1 MVRYELST
9 GLILEAPETQCLTT
23 DDHRPYYLVA
33 SGPARLIWAGV
44 TLAGQDFD
52 QHPHGFSAPIGEPS
66 GLPQSSLLTA
76 RGSDLQAS
84 GLAIGARLDWRY
96 DTGVALSAEL
106 VGVTRSDEGALL
118 VLSLTDCEVL
128 GTSGELLCDPAWGA
142 FDLALM
148 THCRALA

>member
-9 GLILEAPETQCLTT
+9 GLILEAPEIQCLTT

-33 SGPARLIWAGV
+33 SGPARLIWEGA
-44 TLAGQDFD
+44 TLAGQGFE

-66 GLPQSSLLTA
+66 GLPQSSWITP
-76 RGSDLQAS
+76 RGSNLEAA
-84 GLAIGARLDWRY
+84 GLATGARLDWRY
-96 DTGVALSAEL
+96 DTGVTLSAEL

-118 VLSLTDCEVL
+118 VLSLTDCQVL
-128 GTSGELLCDPAWGA
+128 GPSGELLCDPAWGA

-148 THCRALA
+148 THCRALG

>member
-1 MVRYELST
+1 MGIQS
-9 GLILEAPETQCLTT
+9 G
-23 DDHRPYYLVA
+23 VA
-33 SGPARLIWAGV
+33 LV

-66 GLPQSSLLTA
+66 GLPQSSWLTA

-118 VLSLTDCEVL
+118 VLSLTDCQVL
-128 GTSGELLCDPAWGA
+128 GPSGELLCDPAWGA

-148 THCRALA
+148 SHCRALA

>member
-9 GLILEAPETQCLTT
+9 GLILEAPEIQCLTT
-23 DDHRPYYLVA
+23 DDNRPYYLVA

-44 TLAGQDFD
+44 TLAGQDFG

-66 GLPQSSLLTA
+66 GLPQSSWLTV
-76 RGSDLQAS
+76 RGSNLQAS

-118 VLSLTDCEVL
+118 VLSLTDCQVL
-128 GTSGELLCDPAWGA
+128 GPSGELLCDPAWGS

-148 THCRALA
+148 SHCRALA

>member
-9 GLILEAPETQCLTT
+9 GLILEAPEIQCLTT

-66 GLPQSSLLTA
+66 GLPQSSWLTV
-76 RGSDLQAS
+76 RGVESASVRSCDRSQA
-84 GLAIGARLDWRY
+84 GLALRHRRC
-96 DTGVALSAEL
+96 SE
-106 VGVTRSDEGALL
+106 
-118 VLSLTDCEVL
+118 C
-128 GTSGELLCDPAWGA
+128 
-142 FDLALM
+142 
-148 THCRALA
+148 